1 MQRQQRL
8 LAVLAILTL
17 VPMAS
22 GCISLAANLIGAVQG
37 TDRPAE
43 YTGLKGKRVAV
54 IVATDSGIGA
64 DTASAML
71 ASYIQANLKNN
82 VKDIDLVRQSEVER
96 WVSSRGQTDGS
107 YLDIGKGVK
116 AEQVVAVEVTNLG
129 LRNGATLYKGHADLV
144 VSVLDITDEGEIMY
158 RKHLPEFTFP
168 KMGGPSVTDTTES
181 KFRGLFLTV
190 VAEKVSGLFYP
201 VDPTA
206 EVALDATANSF

>member
-1 MQRQQRL
+1 
-8 LAVLAILTL
+8 
-17 VPMAS
+17 MAS